1 MVDLLSGRKQVGDQL
16 SMTTLLKAKSL
27 KVFVYVVLLDHIFSQ

>member
-1 MVDLLSGRKQVGDQL
+1 MVDLLSGGKQVGDQL

-27 KVFVYVVLLDHIFSQ
+27 KVFIYVILLDHIFSQ